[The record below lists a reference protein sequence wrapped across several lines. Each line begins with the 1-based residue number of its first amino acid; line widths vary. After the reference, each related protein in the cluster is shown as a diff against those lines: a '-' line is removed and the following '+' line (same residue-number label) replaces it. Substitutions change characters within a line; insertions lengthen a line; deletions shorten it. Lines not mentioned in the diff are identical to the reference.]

1 MFIDEAKVILKS
13 GAGGH
18 GCVSFRREKF
28 IPKGG
33 PDGGNGGKGGDVVLL
48 CDRNE
53 GDLQAYRWQPHRSA
67 RNGTPGMGRQCA
79 GPDGEDLILRVPPGT
94 QVVDDVSG
102 RLLAELTE
110 HNERVVILAGGKG
123 GMGNMNFKS
132 SVNQAPRRT
141 TPGYPG
147 EFGTY
152 RLVLK
157 TIADIGLVGYPNAGK
172 STLTNAFTAARPK
185 MAPYP
190 FTTLHVNVGV
200 IEYPETFGRIFMAD
214 IPGLIEGAH
223 ENRGLGHQFLRHIE
237 RCTLLVFILDM
248 AGSENRKP
256 WDDFRILE
264 RELAL
269 YSPILAAKPRL
280 VVANKMDLP
289 EAAANLAKFRDKV
302 PVLVAPISCYSRE
315 GFDELKAT
323 LWKFVKGS
331 PEERTLLQPTPVK
344 VKAVKAK
351 AVAPAIKPAAKPL
364 AKKIAKAVPA
374 KKAKPV
380 VKIVT
385 KPIAKKDV
393 KKVAAKQPAKPV
405 AKKSP
410 VKKPVAKKPVAKK
423 PAAKRLLKPVGKKKA
438 APVKKAAI
446 KTKAKKK

>member
-13 GAGGH
+13 GDGGH

-79 GPDGEDLILRVPPGT
+79 GPDGPDLIMPVPPGT
-94 QVVDDVSG
+94 QVLEEGTG
-102 RLLAELTE
+102 RLVAELTE
-110 HNERVVILAGGKG
+110 HGDRVVLLAGGKG
-123 GMGNMNFKS
+123 GLGNMNFKS

-147 EFGTY
+147 EKGDF

-172 STLTNAFTAARPK
+172 STLTTLLTAARPK
-185 MAPYP
+185 TAPYP

-200 IEYPETFGRIFMAD
+200 IEYADRFDRIVMAD

-223 ENRGLGHQFLRHIE
+223 DNRGLGHQFLRHIE
-237 RCTLLVFILDM
+237 RCTLLVFIIDM

-256 WDDFRILE
+256 WDDFKVLE
-264 RELAL
+264 RELRL
-269 YSPILAAKPRL
+269 YSKVLAGKPR
-280 VVANKMDLP
+280 VIVANKLDLP
-289 EAAANLAKFRDKV
+289 EAAKYLQEFQKRV
-302 PVLVAPISCYSRE
+302 HERVIPISCYSGDGLENLR
-315 GFDELKAT
+315 T
-323 LWKFVKGS
+323 QLWSAVKG
-331 PEERTLLQPTPVK
+331 PVDQRPKPPVQVVHELPTKPT
-344 VKAVKAK
+344 KAPSKAK
-351 AVAPAIKPAAKPL
+351 AKPV
-364 AKKIAKAVPA
+364 AKAKPA

-380 VKIVT
+380 AKAAKPAVAKAKAKPVKKAPLKKVAP
-385 KPIAKKDV
+385 KKVAPKAAPKKVKAKA
-393 KKVAAKQPAKPV
+393 KVAAKKAPA
-405 AKKSP
+405 
-410 VKKPVAKKPVAKK
+410 
-423 PAAKRLLKPVGKKKA
+423 KKKA
-438 APVKKAAI
+438 APVKKAAVR
-446 KTKAKKK
+446 TKAKKK

>member
-79 GPDGEDLILRVPPGT
+79 GPDGEDLILPVPPGT

-248 AGSENRKP
+248 AGSENRNP

-269 YSPILAAKPRL
+269 YSPILARKPRL

-289 EAAANLAKFRDKV
+289 EAAANLAKFCAKV
-302 PVLVAPISCYSRE
+302 PVLVVPISCYSLE
-315 GFDELKAT
+315 GFENLKAT

-331 PEERTLLQPTPVK
+331 AEERALLQPTPVK

-351 AVAPAIKPAAKPL
+351 PAKPAAKQ
-364 AKKIAKAVPA
+364 PA
-374 KKAKPV
+374 KKAKAAAKP
-380 VKIVT
+380 VT
-385 KPIAKKDV
+385 KKPV
-393 KKVAAKQPAKPV
+393 KKVVAKKATKPV

-410 VKKPVAKKPVAKK
+410 KPAAKKPVAKKPVKVVA
-423 PAAKRLLKPVGKKKA
+423 KKKA
-438 APVKKAAI
+438 APVKKAAV
-446 KTKAKKK
+446 KTTAKKK

>member
-269 YSPILAAKPRL
+269 YSPILARKPRL

-289 EAAANLAKFRDKV
+289 EAAANLAKFCEKV
-302 PVLVAPISCYSRE
+302 PVLVVPISCYSLE
-315 GFDELKAT
+315 GFENLKAT

-331 PEERTLLQPTPVK
+331 PEERALLQPTPVK
-344 VKAVKAK
+344 VKAVKVK
-351 AVAPAIKPAAKPL
+351 AVAKAAKP
-364 AKKIAKAVPA
+364 
-374 KKAKPV
+374 
-380 VKIVT
+380 
-385 KPIAKKDV
+385 
-393 KKVAAKQPAKPV
+393 AAKQPAKKAKAAPAKKSKPAAKPV
-405 AKKSP
+405 AKKV
-410 VKKPVAKKPVAKK
+410 VKKVVAKKAPKPAAKKALKPAAPKPVAKKPVKVVA
-423 PAAKRLLKPVGKKKA
+423 KKKA
-438 APVKKAAI
+438 APVKKAAV